1 MLLAVRDDP
10 DDRESLRLTLRRV
23 GSHPNPTHAAVARH
37 MTSIKLR
44 IQPPYFGNAERQPA
58 LRSPE
63 SSFTSA
69 AFSGRSEMFTFSFGS
84 DSWS

>member
-1 MLLAVRDDP
+1 MLLAVRDD
-10 DDRESLRLTLRRV
+10 RESLRPTLRRV
-23 GSHPNPTHAAVARH
+23 GSHPSPTHAAVVRH
-37 MTSIKLR
+37 TTRVTLR

-58 LRSPE
+58 LRSSE

-84 DSWS
+84 DS

>member
-1 MLLAVRDDP
+1 VLVVP
-10 DDRESLRLTLRRV
+10 DEREDLRRALRRV
-23 GSHPNPTHAAVARH
+23 GSHPSPTHAAVARH
-37 MTSIKLR
+37 TTIVTLR
-44 IQPPYFGNAERQPA
+44 IQPPYFGSAERQPA

-84 DSWS
+84 ES